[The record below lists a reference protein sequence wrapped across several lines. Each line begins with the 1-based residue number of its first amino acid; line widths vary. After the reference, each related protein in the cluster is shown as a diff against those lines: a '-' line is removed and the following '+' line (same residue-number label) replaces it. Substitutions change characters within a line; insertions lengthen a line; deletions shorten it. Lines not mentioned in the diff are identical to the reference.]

1 MHLLLDITEQFP
13 RPTLNCHELTRA
25 RGVWYNLDMNN
36 LQAII
41 HKCRAPETGYWAEV
55 PSIPGCVTQG
65 ETLEEVQAMIQDA
78 VSAWFASAWDIA
90 MAGRKKPISKGDRLV
105 PVFA

>member
-1 MHLLLDITEQFP
+1 MSK
-13 RPTLNCHELTRA
+13 
-25 RGVWYNLDMNN
+25 

-41 HKCRAPETGYWAEV
+41 HKCRAPETGFWAEV
-55 PSIPGCVTQG
+55 PSLPGCVTQG

-90 MAGRKKPISKGDRLV
+90 MAGRKSPISKRDKLV
-105 PVFA
+105 SVSV